1 MKYNHLDY
9 LSMIDYSFSKNKNS
23 SIYSKNLNNIIYNE
37 NDFLVIS
44 ENLRFLKQKR
54 FRDEEFEESANAK
67 YDITEKASFD
77 VLTPELNIMFEL
89 GDYKY
94 KENYLSID
102 NEIDDIYY
110 IQTLNTP
117 EENEY
122 IINSINKETAKALF
136 TDMEKN
142 ENNEENNKKS
152 KNYFNVKI
160 INERG
165 RKKMNIKGD
174 KNKLKKHRKTDLDNI
189 LTKVQVNFIKF
200 IINITN
206 DIQTKVNGLNQKFL
220 DIEYDIKK
228 KINFQN
234 FENLKELKVKD
245 ILQLPAS
252 KKFRSVKG
260 KENHNKTLF
269 NMVNNSS
276 EYLNELFDMNYL
288 SLFKLYFNNCEPLK
302 KINLKGID
310 FDLSDKAKSFYYLVK
325 KNNFNV
331 SEKKSFIE
339 STKNAYFRGDTN
351 DMTQKKSFLV
361 KKGIYKNI

>member
-1 MKYNHLDY
+1 MKFNHLNY

-122 IINSINKETAKALF
+122 IINSINKE
-136 TDMEKN
+136 
-142 ENNEENNKKS
+142 
-152 KNYFNVKI
+152 
-160 INERG
+160 
-165 RKKMNIKGD
+165 
-174 KNKLKKHRKTDLDNI
+174 
-189 LTKVQVNFIKF
+189 Q
-200 IINITN
+200 
-206 DIQTKVNGLNQKFL
+206 Q
-220 DIEYDIKK
+220 
-228 KINFQN
+228 
-234 FENLKELKVKD
+234 
-245 ILQLPAS
+245 
-252 KKFRSVKG
+252 
-260 KENHNKTLF
+260 
-269 NMVNNSS
+269 
-276 EYLNELFDMNYL
+276 
-288 SLFKLYFNNCEPLK
+288 KLYSL
-302 KINLKGID
+302 I
-310 FDLSDKAKSFYYLVK
+310 
-325 KNNFNV
+325 
-331 SEKKSFIE
+331 
-339 STKNAYFRGDTN
+339 
-351 DMTQKKSFLV
+351 
-361 KKGIYKNI
+361 